1 MKNPVSF
8 AGINPINCF
17 SSLEITLK
25 RSKVQ
30 HFVRFLLFAD
40 ATSIN
45 WLFSKMFCKKDENW
59 RTNIYSNW

>member
-8 AGINPINCF
+8 AEINPINCF

-25 RSKVQ
+25 RKKVQ

-45 WLFSKMFCKKDENW
+45 
-59 RTNIYSNW
+59 